1 MFRLLGGPLLVVTL
15 IALAKFFSPELR
27 DDVAWQGL
35 MLVAV
40 LVGLLLIRHR
50 TSRENAVEQPDSQR
64 GDRRPPLRSGR
75 RGTLTMASEPK
86 EQAN

>member
-1 MFRLLGGPLLVVTL
+1 VGGPLLVVAL
-15 IALAKFFSPELR
+15 FALAKVFAPELR
-27 DDVAWQGL
+27 DDATWEGL

-40 LVGLLLIRHR
+40 PVGLLLIRHR

-75 RGTLTMASEPK
+75 RGTLTMAPERK